1 MRRVVWTDQ
10 ALADLEAISLYLAS
24 FSPRVAARFFVRLK
38 AAGDSLAS
46 FAEKGRP
53 AIHGTRELTTV
64 KPYLI
69 RYTVAGDRVYIVRI
83 RHSAR
88 RPAP

>member
-10 ALADLEAISLYLAS
+10 ALADLEAISLYLAD
-24 FSPRVAARFFVRLK
+24 FSPRTAARFFLRLK
-38 AAGDSLAS
+38 AAGDGLAA

-53 AIHGTRELTTV
+53 AIHGTRELTTE

-69 RYTVAGDRVYIVRI
+69 RYMVAGDRVYIIRI
-83 RHSAR
+83 RHAAR
-88 RPAP
+88 RREP

>member
-1 MRRVVWTDQ
+1 M
-10 ALADLEAISLYLAS
+10 
-24 FSPRVAARFFVRLK
+24 
-38 AAGDSLAS
+38 S

-69 RYTVAGDRVYIVRI
+69 RYTVAGDRVYIIRI
-83 RHSAR
+83 RHAAR
-88 RPAP
+88 RPEP